1 LPGDDSPQFPVKPGL
16 ERVIDDAV
24 TEPLNEPEQP
34 VVWLKLNVT
43 VPVNVDVSTVPVT
56 LPATALLPDGAPQ
69 VPVTVVPV
77 WVRFMKAASA
87 E

>member
-1 LPGDDSPQFPVKPGL
+1 MKPGL
-16 ERVIDDAV
+16 ERVIDEAL

-34 VVWLKLNVT
+34 AVWLKLNVIL
-43 VPVNVDVSTVPVT
+43 PVKVDVSTVPVT

-77 WVRFMKAASA
+77 WFRFMKAASA